1 MKKLMIYRKV
11 KKIITD
17 KKHLYTILNMF
28 LYKVLEVYTEKC
40 F

>member
-17 KKHLYTILNMF
+17 KKDLYTILNMF
-28 LYKVLEVYTEKC
+28 LKVLEVYTEKC